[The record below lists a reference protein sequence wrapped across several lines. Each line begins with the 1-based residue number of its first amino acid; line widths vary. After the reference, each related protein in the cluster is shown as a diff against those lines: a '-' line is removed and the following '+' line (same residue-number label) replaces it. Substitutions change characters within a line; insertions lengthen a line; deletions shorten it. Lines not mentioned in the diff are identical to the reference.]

1 MKRSFPTK
9 GEITRDKILKSA
21 QRLFFLNG
29 YHRTSVDDI
38 LRDSKVKK
46 GNFYFHFKS
55 KEALG
60 YAVIDLESAFFRE
73 NLNEMAQGNGTSM
86 GKILSFFSKAEK
98 HLAKNGCQIGC
109 PFGNFALEMSD
120 VHEGFRK
127 RVDQIFDAWAHQ
139 LDLVLRE
146 GKRKGE
152 IRKEVDT
159 KALSHLLVAVAEGA
173 TLLVKAKKNTSV
185 YRACARS
192 LRSMLEHAQT

>member
-1 MKRSFPTK
+1 LKKTFPTK
-9 GEITRDKILKSA
+9 GEITRNKVLKSA

-60 YAVIDLESAFFRE
+60 YAVIDLYSAFFRE
-73 NLNEMAQGNGTSM
+73 NLNEMIQGNGTSI
-86 GKILSFFSKAEK
+86 GKILSFFSKGEK
-98 HLAKNGCQIGC
+98 HLAKNGCLIGC

-120 VHEGFRK
+120 VHDGFRE
-127 RVDQIFDAWAHQ
+127 RVDQIFDEWAHQ
-139 LDLVLRE
+139 MNLVLRE
-146 GKRKGE
+146 GKQKGE

-192 LRSMLEHAQT
+192 LRAMLEHSQV